1 MRENARRICLAT
13 HAHPTC
19 VVAAETLAEC
29 LARLLQ
35 GDPLEAA
42 LECAADR
49 CVPLSSLAAIL
60 PAQLSF
66 SASLAAVVM
75 RGGEAC
81 VAGQVAGAVLGA
93 TAGYGG
99 LPAELLDSIDNDF
112 RVSMDRKIN
121 KLLDLMGVP

>member
-1 MRENARRICLAT
+1 MRENARRICKAT

-29 LARLLQ
+29 LACLLQ

-42 LECAADR
+42 LESAADR
-49 CVPLSSLAAIL
+49 CVPLSTLATIL
-60 PAQLSF
+60 PAQPSF